1 MNDLVARWLDQQ
13 QELVE
18 RLRALGAEHHDYRA
32 DLANNRFWWQDAYE
46 RPSVVASTRVLGSW
60 ALSNHSLL
68 AAWQNSSLPENA
80 CVKQVPGVPAEGR
93 THDEEEV
100 WTWAWRIA
108 DGSGAEFVYRV
119 VTPQSWIFL
128 GLWDL
133 RAATATD
140 EPPPPPPPWPNVR
153 MVLEELS
160 HRDVD
165 EVRVLARNYGR
176 SFMTDPVHRR
186 MPWQDQLRAVGE
198 RLIALADAPPA
209 AWRAGVA
216 ALLAQVRTFAS

>member
-1 MNDLVARWLDQQ
+1 MDDLVARWAARQQ
-13 QELVE
+13 QLVK
-18 RLRALGAEHHDYRA
+18 RLRALGAEQHDYRA
-32 DLANNRFWWQDAYE
+32 DLADNRFWWQDEHE

-68 AAWQNSSLPENA
+68 AAWKNRSLPANA
-80 CVKQVPGVPAEGR
+80 CVELVPGVPAEGH
-93 THDEEEV
+93 THDEQEV

-108 DGSGAEFVYRV
+108 DGCGAEFVYRV

-140 EPPPPPPPWPNVR
+140 ETTPPTPPWPNVR

-160 HRDVD
+160 HRDDD
-165 EVRVLARNYGR
+165 EGRVLARNYGR
-176 SFMTDPVHRR
+176 GFMTDPVHRG
-186 MPWQDQLRAVGE
+186 MPWQGQLRAVGE
-198 RLIALADAPPA
+198 RLVALADAPPA

-216 ALLAQVRTFAS
+216 ALLAQARTYAS